1 MLLKFFNK
9 IDQNYISII
18 SLFII
23 WKVLM
28 LFLSVIATTTIPL
41 YSYNY
46 LGGGATNY
54 LGDPYIFP
62 WANFDGEHFTSI
74 GYFGYHHLQQAF
86 FPLYPKL
93 MSLSMLIFGWTF
105 NVAAITGFVISTVS
119 FAAALIF
126 FYKLLRLDY
135 SEKFS
140 LGVIAILLLYP
151 ASFYFNAIYTES
163 LFLMLITGSF
173 WCFRTKKYFWAGVF
187 GILASLTRVFGV
199 LLFFSFLIEIFLHK
213 LPIKKTFWILL
224 IPCGLAGYMYY
235 LYLSVGDPL
244 AFYNLQLVVGEQHQR
259 GIVLFPQVVYRY
271 SKMIIGMEAISPLLT
286 TILFELA
293 IGVIF
298 MLLPIIGLFK
308 KVRLSYLFFAFF
320 GYVLPTVQGSFSSL
334 PRYVLILF
342 PSFIVLGLLI
352 KNLHIYLKV
361 ALAIISFILLIV
373 ETSLFLRGYWVA

>member
-1 MLLKFFNK
+1 MFIKLLKK
-9 IDQNYISII
+9 LDSNYFSII

-28 LFLSVIATTTIPL
+28 FIILIFAFDAIPL
-41 YSYNY
+41 YSLNY
-46 LGGGATNY
+46 LGGGFNNY
-54 LGDPYIFP
+54 FSQYHIFP
-62 WANFDGEHFTSI
+62 WSNFDGEHFTSI
-74 GYFGYHHLQQAF
+74 AFFGYHDLQQAF
-86 FPLYPKL
+86 FPLYPK
-93 MSLSMLIFGWTF
+93 MISLSMLIFGWTLE
-105 NVAAITGFVISTVS
+105 VAAKTGFIISF
-119 FAAALIF
+119 FAFPTALIF
-126 FYKLLRLDY
+126 FYKLLKLDY
-135 SEKFS
+135 SKEFS
-140 LGVIAILLLYP
+140 LSVILILLLYP

-173 WCFRTKKYFWAGVF
+173 YFFRTKNYFWASIF
-187 GILASLTRVFGV
+187 GCLASLTRVFGV

-213 LPIKKTFWILL
+213 IPIKKAFWIVL
-224 IPCGLAGYMYY
+224 IPCGLIGYMIY
-235 LYLSVGDPL
+235 LYFSVGDPF

-259 GIVLFPQVVYRY
+259 GVVLFPQVVFRY
-271 SKMIIGMEAISPLLT
+271 TKMVLGSDISPLFT

-293 IGVIF
+293 TGIIF

-342 PSFIVLGLLI
+342 PSFLVLGLLL
-352 KNLHIYLKV
+352 KNLHPYLKV
-361 ALAIISFILLIV
+361 GLAIISFILLVI